1 MAGVMVAAATHTVLT
16 EPTQLQ
22 LNNNLASQQQPQLPT
37 MAGAGAAMQAAAA
50 MLQFSA
56 PTQQNTQNINPL
68 DPSND
73 VIFVVSYNSDSSH
86 LMIDDPRQPAHNQ
99 NNNNS
104 QYSSIQT
111 RGFHELGSQG
121 EYLMMHGNVIKHTS
135 TPQVHLRDALINHAS
150 AADPA
155 LATAMCLMVYTVV
168 VPTVASSALGLE
180 TVLPLLAARLAVCT
194 RDAPVPPCARLTR
207 DAPPSASRSSAAV
220 TTVRRVA
227 LVDLTMLNAMR
238 SAPDV

>member
-1 MAGVMVAAATHTVLT
+1 
-16 EPTQLQ
+16 
-22 LNNNLASQQQPQLPT
+22 

-86 LMIDDPRQPAHNQ
+86 LIDDPRQPAHNQ

-168 VPTVASSALGLE
+168 VPTVASC
-180 TVLPLLAARLAVCT
+180 VLPSLVMPRSFLASSTWTRNRPAPFSRTPCCLHSRCASATLCATHARCASKREQVVSCRHNSAT
-194 RDAPVPPCARLTR
+194 SRPC
-207 DAPPSASRSSAAV
+207 RSYHA
-220 TTVRRVA
+220 
-227 LVDLTMLNAMR
+227 
-238 SAPDV
+238 